1 MGAGLTTIHADI
13 HAHQGAPTGREAE
26 LEERVPEVET
36 QELDPEYALDPD
48 LADLPLKGESGNKT
62 DVKVVQFD
70 GVPES
75 YKKWKQ
81 QMVAYLVQH
90 GTQKYNDCVL
100 RNFLDSKLK
109 PKSMPERMIESEREM
124 RKARGKL
131 ALNFSQEMELI

>member
-1 MGAGLTTIHADI
+1 MLIKEH
-13 HAHQGAPTGREAE
+13 R
-26 LEERVPEVET
+26 RVESQNWKRVSEVEI
-36 QELDPEYALDPD
+36 QELDPDYALDPD
-48 LADLPLKGESGNKT
+48 LADLPLKGKSGNKT

-100 RNFLDSKLK
+100 WNFLDSKLK
-109 PKSMPERMIESEREM
+109 PKSAPEKMIESEREK
-124 RKARGKL
+124 RKARKNL